1 MAQKS
6 VNNINDLLNSYQL
19 TSYII
24 DTVIYKGNRH
34 TMPAMN
40 KVLLAEWAGTL
51 RLITCQSRAL
61 KGKRKIMCQSRA
73 PKIGCGSVFWSRDH
87 HRFVAVGSHFVGLV
101 PCLPPPPRET
111 PASPPLHS
119 SLSLSLAHP
128 CCSHGSGRPHTSDS
142 ETSRSSFCV
151 SGQYIEQKWLPVLT
165 TIPTFLSTS

>member
-61 KGKRKIMCQSRA
+61 KG
-73 PKIGCGSVFWSRDH
+73 SVKSCASHVRQKQGVVPCFGHVTITGLLLQGHTLLGWFPVSPLLSERPLLVLPFTPPCLSHWLTPAAHTAVDALTRPILKLLGA
-87 HRFVAVGSHFVGLV
+87 RFV
-101 PCLPPPPRET
+101 
-111 PASPPLHS
+111 
-119 SLSLSLAHP
+119 LA
-128 CCSHGSGRPHTSDS
+128 GT
-142 ETSRSSFCV
+142 V
-151 SGQYIEQKWLPVLT
+151 EQKWLPVLT